1 MNIQS
6 KINKLITALKV
17 KGHTYLLNREQYY
30 SNKLEKVC
38 TINKINRLMP
48 VEEYNRLYPNDKK
61 NPDKYKFVKV
71 EVFSSHSSIEILK
84 KLVELYKDI
93 QGSE

>member
-17 KGHTYLLNREQYY
+17 KGYTYLLSRDQYY

-38 TINKINRLMP
+38 TIHKINRLMP
-48 VEEYNRLYPNDKK
+48 IEEYNRLYPDNKK
-61 NPDKYKFVKV
+61 DPSKYKFVKV
-71 EVFSSHSSIEILK
+71 EVFSSHSNIEILK

-93 QGSE
+93 